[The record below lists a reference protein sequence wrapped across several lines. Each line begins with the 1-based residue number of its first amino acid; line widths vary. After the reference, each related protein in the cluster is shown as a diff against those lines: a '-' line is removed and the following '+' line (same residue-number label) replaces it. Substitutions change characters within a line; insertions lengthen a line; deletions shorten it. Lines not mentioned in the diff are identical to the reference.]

1 MDVLRQDPRPD
12 EGVGAGFPQALA
24 RNSEMRQFWQPTAVD
39 LHVPHV
45 ETAIP
50 VPIQGVWIAS

>member
-12 EGVGAGFPQALA
+12 EGVGAGFPQALP
-24 RNSEMRQFWQPTAVD
+24 RNSEMRQFWQPTAID
-39 LHVPHV
+39 LHVPNV

-50 VPIQGVWIAS
+50 VPIQGVGVAS